1 MGNLLGRKLLLA
13 KEECKIE
20 KVKLESGDYV
30 FVRQMSGR
38 DRDRWESSILKRV
51 EKAGKVT
58 MEQNLED
65 FRAKLVVATVCDEKG
80 ILLLQPADAPILSQ
94 NMTAR
99 SLEVIVEA
107 AQKLNKIT
115 EEDKENLTKNSEAA
129 QSGSSTSDSVKN

>member
-1 MGNLLGRKLLLA
+1 MGKLLDRKKLLA

-20 KVKLESGDYV
+20 RVELENGDHV

-38 DRDRWESSILKRV
+38 DRDRWESSILKKV
-51 EKAGKVT
+51 TKDNVVT

-65 FRAKLVVATVCDEKG
+65 FRAKLAVATVCDEAG
-80 ILLLQPADAPILSQ
+80 NLLLLPEDVPILSQ

-99 SLEVIVEA
+99 SLETIVTA

-115 EEDKENLTKNSEAA
+115 EEDKENLTKNSEADPA
-129 QSGSSTSDSVKN
+129 GNSTSD